1 MGPESGAGDA
11 ETDPAPQQE
20 QPWGFLLNN
29 CDFFCVCVG
38 FFAGFLGRGV
48 RGGGSMA
55 NLLCE

>member
-29 CDFFCVCVG
+29 CDFFLCVCWLFRG
-38 FFAGFLGRGV
+38 LFGARCAGRRQHG
-48 RGGGSMA
+48 
-55 NLLCE
+55 